1 MNKYI
6 VTIRAVASQD
16 IPVFAD
22 SLDEALEWAEDEY
35 GEDNVERVRPS
46 VPSNHQEVTE

>member
-6 VTIRAVASQD
+6 VTIRAQD

-22 SLDEALEWAEDEY
+22 SLDEALERAEDEY

-46 VPSNHQEVTE
+46 VPSNHPEVTN